1 MYRFINWCV
10 FCKDLRKITGK
21 LRQMLFFPLYINKM
35 SNFTGTYTD
44 THLASHFDVH
54 TFGLFVCFD
63 VFQVLPKW
71 KINICVGAKL

>member
-1 MYRFINWCV
+1 MC

-44 THLASHFDVH
+44 THLASHFDIYIPLLC
-54 TFGLFVCFD
+54 LFVCFD
-63 VFQVLPKW
+63 IFQVLPKW
-71 KINICVGAKL
+71 KMNICVFAQQIL